1 MKPGNIRTMAIA
13 FVAVLLVLLV
23 SWQMYGQDDEEESM
37 LGTWIVASSDGMPAA
52 PEEPLIP
59 VGAEVSI
66 TEEKGCLRLISGTVK
81 EWLFPLSC
89 CEAMTLNKGTF
100 RQLYLCDDSLHFF
113 DLTGKSVSEVVMT
126 RDGGAAS
133 CDVPAIAGPLMDL
146 TASSF
151 KVMDGKLE
159 DLEVSVDAS
168 EQKNRLVT
176 VKSGSLEGAGFI
188 KGDGDRIVIQCAF
201 EDQSSICIVKEG
213 DYSGVSGNTISS
225 DGSVMFIGDSDGR
238 ISEDAVGVSGVR
250 ELSYPL
256 RDDIKNMMT
265 ATYKDGILY
274 GGKDPM
280 PSMVYTWTADG
291 TGYFS
296 SYSRLCM
303 VLYGDDLYLVGVSP
317 LE

>member
-1 MKPGNIRTMAIA
+1 
-13 FVAVLLVLLV
+13 
-23 SWQMYGQDDEEESM
+23 
-37 LGTWIVASSDGMPAA
+37 
-52 PEEPLIP
+52 
-59 VGAEVSI
+59 
-66 TEEKGCLRLISGTVK
+66 
-81 EWLFPLSC
+81 
-89 CEAMTLNKGTF
+89 MTLNKGTF

-133 CDVPAIAGPLMDL
+133 CDVPAIAGPLVDL

-151 KVMDGKLE
+151 KVMDGQLE

-168 EQKNRLVT
+168 EQKGRLVT
-176 VKSGSLEGAGFI
+176 VKSGSLDGAGFI

-201 EDQSSICIVKEG
+201 EDRSSICIVKEG
-213 DYSGVSGNTISS
+213 DYFGASGST
-225 DGSVMFIGDSDGR
+225 
-238 ISEDAVGVSGVR
+238 ISEDAVGVSGER

-296 SYSRLCM
+296 SDSRLCM
-303 VLYGDDLYLVGVSP
+303 VLHGDDLYLVGVSP